1 MKLLRRIIWVLSLCA
16 SVGHAA
22 TVAAGTLLEL
32 RLRQNLSSYSS
43 KQGQEIR
50 ADLIAPVR
58 VDGHTLL
65 PQGSLL
71 SGTLTEVKRIGWG
84 ARHLRASMRLTF
96 NTIALPDGT
105 THELKTRIASV
116 DNARETVDKTGKI
129 VGIRA
134 TAPMGHRLAG
144 ITRNIFIWDPLLQM
158 VLTGST
164 AAVLRFPEAEI
175 YFPAGT
181 EMFLALTEP
190 LEVDTTW
197 STPMPRI
204 TTNPEDRERLLNL
217 VRGMTF
223 RTIREKNGKPGDF
236 VNVVFLGEPEW
247 VDRAFT
253 AAGWLHADKLS
264 KSTGWMSFRAVAEAK
279 PYPNAPMSGMLL
291 DEKPAVF
298 QYTKALNSYSKRH
311 HLRVFDQADA
321 WNQRPILAASSTQ
334 DVAVTFSFS
343 SSRLIHVVDRNI
355 DNERAKIVNDLA
367 FTGCVDAAELIE
379 RPWVPQTTKN
389 YTGEVLETD
398 GAVAVLEINP
408 CRTPL
413 RTLDPGAPLR
423 VSGGRLQRVGR
434 QVMLTAGNDFTFNNP
449 IYQAGKGIQFLFRR
463 MLGREDRTQPTRTAL
478 IQPSPRSTDIAPAVP
493 VATMPD

>member
-1 MKLLRRIIWVLSLCA
+1 MKLLRRIFWILPVWACVC
-16 SVGHAA
+16 HAA
-22 TVAAGTLLEL
+22 TVASGTLLEL

-43 KQGQEIR
+43 KQGQQIR

-71 SGTLTEVKRIGWG
+71 TGTLTEVKKIGWG

-96 NTIALPDGT
+96 DTIALPDGT
-105 THELKTRIASV
+105 THPLTARIASV
-116 DNARETVDKTGKI
+116 DNSRETVDKTGKI

-181 EMFLALTEP
+181 EIFLALTQP

-197 STPMPRI
+197 STPMPHV
-204 TTNPEDRERLLNL
+204 TADPEDRKHLLDL
-217 VRGMTF
+217 VRAMTY
-223 RTIREKNGKPGDF
+223 RTIREKNGNPGDL
-236 VNVVFLGEPEW
+236 VNLVFLGEPEW
-247 VDRAFT
+247 IERAFI
-253 AAGWLHADKLS
+253 AAGWLHADKLT
-264 KSTGWMSFRAVAEAK
+264 KATGWMSFRAVAEAK
-279 PYPNAPMSGMLL
+279 PYPSAPMSGMLL
-291 DEKPAVF
+291 DEKPAIF
-298 QYTKALNSYSKRH
+298 QFAKALNSYSKRH
-311 HLRVFDQADA
+311 HLRVFDQPEI
-321 WNQRPILAASSTQ
+321 WNQRPVLAASSTQ
-334 DVAVTFSFS
+334 DVAVTFSFRNS
-343 SSRLIHVVDRNI
+343 KLIHVVDRNI

-379 RPWVPQTTKN
+379 RPWVPQTTRN
-389 YTGEVLETD
+389 YTGEILDTD

-408 CRTPL
+408 CRSPA
-413 RTLDPGAPLR
+413 RTLDHAAPLR
-423 VSGGRLQRVGR
+423 VSGGRLQRLGR
-434 QVMLTAGNDFTFNNP
+434 QVLLTAGNDFTFNNP
-449 IYQAGKGIQFLFRR
+449 IYQAGKGIRFLFRR
-463 MLGREDRTQPTRTAL
+463 MLGREDRSQPVRTSL
-478 IQPSPRSTDIAPAVP
+478 IQLTPRSTDIAPASP

>member
-1 MKLLRRIIWVLSLCA
+1 MAC
-16 SVGHAA
+16 HAA
-22 TVAAGTLLEL
+22 TVSAGTLLEL

-43 KQGQEIR
+43 KQGQTIR

-84 ARHLRASMRLTF
+84 ARNLRASMRLTF
-96 NTIALPDGT
+96 DTIALPDGT
-105 THELKTRIASV
+105 THPLKTRIASV
-116 DNARETVDKTGKI
+116 DNARETVDQSGKI

-158 VLTGST
+158 VLAGST

-197 STPMPRI
+197 STPMPHL
-204 TTNPEDRERLLNL
+204 TSNPEDRSRLLKI
-217 VRGMTF
+217 VRNMTF
-223 RTIREKNGKPGDF
+223 RTYREKNRKPGDF
-236 VNVVFLGEPEW
+236 VNLIFLGEPEW
-247 VDRAFT
+247 IERAFT
-253 AAGWLHADKLS
+253 AAGWIHADKLS

-279 PYPNAPMSGMLL
+279 PYPSAPMSGMLL
-291 DEKPAVF
+291 DEKPALF
-298 QYTKALNSYSKRH
+298 QFSKALNSYSKRH
-311 HLRVFDQADA
+311 HLRVFDQPES
-321 WNQRPILAASSTQ
+321 WNQRPVLAASSTQ
-334 DVAVTFSFS
+334 DIAVTFSFS
-343 SSRLIHVVDRNI
+343 NNRLIHVVDRNI

-367 FTGCVDAAELIE
+367 FTGCVDSAELIE

-389 YTGEVLETD
+389 YTGEILETD

-408 CRTPL
+408 CRTPI
-413 RTLDPGAPLR
+413 RTLDPGAPMR
-423 VSGGRLQRVGR
+423 VSGGRMQRMGR
-434 QVMLTAGNDFTFNNP
+434 QLMLTAGNDFTFNNP
-449 IYQAGKGIQFLFRR
+449 VYQAGKGIQFLFRR
-463 MLGREDRTQPTRTAL
+463 MLGREDRTQPTRTGL
-478 IQPSPRSTDIAPAVP
+478 LQRSPRSTEIASPP
-493 VATMPD
+493 VANLPD

>member
-1 MKLLRRIIWVLSLCA
+1 MKLLRRILWILPLFAVA
-16 SVGHAA
+16 GQAA

-43 KQGQEIR
+43 KQGQAIR

-84 ARHLRASMRLTF
+84 VRNLRASMRLTF
-96 NTIALPDGT
+96 DTIALPDGT
-105 THELKTRIASV
+105 TQALKAHVASV
-116 DNARETVDKTGKI
+116 DNARETVDESGKI

-144 ITRNIFIWDPLLQM
+144 VTRNIFMWDPLLQL

-175 YFPAGT
+175 SFPAGT
-181 EMFLALTEP
+181 EMFLALTAP

-197 STPMPRI
+197 STPLPRL
-204 TTNPEDRERLLNL
+204 TDDAADRERLLSIVHNMT
-217 VRGMTF
+217 VRTH
-223 RTIREKNGKPGDF
+223 REKNSRPGDF
-236 VNVVFLGEPEW
+236 VNLILLGEPDWIE
-247 VDRAFT
+247 RAFT
-253 AAGWLHADKLS
+253 AAGWIHADKLT
-264 KSTGWMSFRAVAEAK
+264 KSSGWMSFRAVAEAK
-279 PYPNAPMSGMLL
+279 PYPRAPMSGMLL
-291 DEKPAVF
+291 DEKPAIF
-298 QYTKALNSYSKRH
+298 QFSKALNSYSKRH
-311 HLRVFDQADA
+311 HLRVFDQPEA
-321 WNQRPILAASSTQ
+321 WNRHPVLAASSTQ
-334 DVAVTFSFS
+334 DIAVTFSFS
-343 SSRLIHVVDRNI
+343 KNRLIHVVDRNI

-367 FTGCVDAAELIE
+367 FTGCVDSAELIE
-379 RPWVPQTTKN
+379 RPWVPQSTQN
-389 YTGEVLETD
+389 YTGELLATD

-413 RTLDPGAPLR
+413 RTLDPGPPMR
-423 VSGGRLQRVGR
+423 VSGGRLQRLGR

-463 MLGREDRTQPTRTAL
+463 MLGREDRTQPARTGL
-478 IQPSPRSTDIAPAVP
+478 VERSQRSTDIAPAAP
-493 VATMPD
+493 TASLPD